1 MSVFLNKKDIRTSK
15 EFENKGYIIKNIVN
29 KPLLK
34 EIENI
39 FIKFTRKE
47 LKIKKK
53 INPQHLLNNIQ
64 KNLTINKLNV
74 FRVKLINHINNS
86 QNIRKFY
93 YLMAKPYLD
102 TLVGNEL
109 VMQKRINL
117 SIQIP
122 NDNSSLLPVHSD
134 VWSGDSPFEIVV
146 WLPLVNCYKTKAMYI
161 LPPKKYKSFEKK
173 FSKIAKKNSEYAFK
187 KMKKDIKW
195 INIKFGQILIFNQ
208 SLPHGNRINTEKETR
223 WSMNCRF
230 KSIFT
235 PFGDKKIGE
244 FFEPITLRKI
254 SELGMNYK
262 LPKLYEKS

>member
-1 MSVFLNKKDIRTSK
+1 MSIFLNKNDLKISK
-15 EFENKGYIIKNIVN
+15 EFENKGYIIKNITN
-29 KPLLK
+29 KSLLR

-39 FIKFTRKE
+39 FIKFARKE

-53 INPQHLLNNIQ
+53 IKPQKLLNNIQ
-64 KNLTINKLNV
+64 KYLPINKLNS
-74 FRVKLINHINNS
+74 FRVKLINHINSSKNV
-86 QNIRKFY
+86 RKFY
-93 YLMAKPYLD
+93 YLIAKPYLD
-102 TLVGNEL
+102 CLAGNEL
-109 VMQKRINL
+109 AMQKRINL

-134 VWSGDSPFEIVV
+134 VWSGDSPFEIVA

-161 LPPKKYKSFEKK
+161 LPPKKYKVFEKK
-173 FSKIAKKNSEYAFK
+173 FSKIAKKDSEYVFK
-187 KMKKDIKW
+187 KIKKDIKW
-195 INIKFGQILIFNQ
+195 IDIKFGQILIFNQ
-208 SLPHGNRINTEKETR
+208 SLPHGNRVNIENETR

-254 SELGMNYK
+254 SELGMNYQ